1 MIERRNRRIDM
12 NLPVRFVL
20 VLLMLLATLQ
30 RLPAPISEIP
40 EPTSTPRPKPAHHAT
55 AARKSDVA
63 ATDVSKKAHESRNS
77 GGPATVFLYRAAGF
91 PWGMYNGAAINIDGA
106 KVRTMGDPRYSVR
119 KLSPGKHVFEATG
132 GVITSQHVPIDIDL
146 HNDQTYYLRMSI
158 DAGGFPEG
166 KIIFTRVP
174 SAQGA
179 QEIAKLTQGP

>member
-1 MIERRNRRIDM
+1 MKRA
-12 NLPVRFVL
+12 LTLLL
-20 VLLMLLATLQ
+20 VVGLLLMTAH

-40 EPTSTPRPKPAHHAT
+40 EPSATPRSKPAHQAT
-55 AARKSDVA
+55 TARKSDVA
-63 ATDVSKKAHESRNS
+63 SADASKSAHESKK
-77 GGPATVFLYRAAGF
+77 GGGTATVYLYRPAGF

-146 HNDQTYYLRMSI
+146 QNDQTYYLRMSI